1 MKTKD
6 RWKRSRTAVYR
17 LAYHVIWCPKYRRKV
32 LLGGVE
38 DRLKELITQR
48 ATELDC
54 KVLTLEVMPDH
65 VHLFVETPP
74 TIGVHFMIQQ
84 LKGYTAHVLR
94 DEYPS
99 LKSRLPNMWTRSY
112 YVESVGCMSEEG
124 IRKYIENQKN
134 R

>member
-6 RWKRSRTAVYR
+6 RWKRSRTAVYC
-17 LAYHVIWCPKYRRKV
+17 LTYHVIWCPKYRRKV
-32 LLGGVE
+32 LIGGVE

-48 ATELDC
+48 AGELDC

-65 VHLFVETPP
+65 VHLFIETPP

-99 LKSRLPNMWTRSY
+99 LKSRIPNMWTRSY
-112 YVESVGCMSEEG
+112 YVESVGCVSEEG